1 VDVVETVQPF
11 QQEEAVE
18 IVSRLLLMKGVRVII
33 SQEECVLARLRR
45 ESRALYYTI
54 DPETCTFCRACVRE
68 TGCPALEAV
77 PAEGSDSTGTD
88 KKRKGVMSIDPDGC
102 TGCGL
107 CVTCCKFNAIHP
119 VEEAVCV

>member
-1 VDVVETVQPF
+1 V
-11 QQEEAVE
+11 
-18 IVSRLLLMKGVRVII
+18 K
-33 SQEECVLARLRR
+33 
-45 ESRALYYTI
+45 
-54 DPETCTFCRACVRE
+54 E
-68 TGCPALEAV
+68 TGCPALEPV

-88 KKRKGVMSIDPDGC
+88 KKRKGVMSIDPDKC